1 MVESVTSGKTDESLV
16 VCVLDDYALITVLLF
31 LVGVS
36 LAVVAVVVVVVVLDG
51 AKNPSSPILV

>member
-1 MVESVTSGKTDESLV
+1 M

-36 LAVVAVVVVVVVLDG
+36 LVVVVVVVVAVVLDG

>member
-1 MVESVTSGKTDESLV
+1 M
-16 VCVLDDYALITVLLF
+16 VCVLDDYAQIAVLLF

-36 LAVVAVVVVVVVLDG
+36 LVVVVVVVVAVVLDG